1 MRVLLLGSSGF
12 IGQSIATSA
21 PDYIHVAGTYKSSES
36 SAKGDEKIQLDYL
49 STEIDWSKLIDGFDC
64 IIVAARANS
73 TDPNSRTDL
82 SKNASKSFENLLS
95 AINSSSETKNLIVI
109 NGSLSYGDRGEELVE
124 TDSDFN
130 PTGFAKSYAIAEAPF
145 RKYHSNGG
153 RIAIIRAPWVLGKG
167 SWYEQM
173 YDSMDHIPVLAKGKQ
188 WMSIITL
195 EDLSGYIWD
204 CVENESI
211 GVFHPKLTYRCRQ
224 KEFAGIVAGITG
236 KKTRDYGFFRFLG
249 WDKQMKE
256 SVIASIRL
264 DDERGN
270 VSENL
275 ESKSNLIQYLQNIH
289 SDF

>member
-12 IGQSIATSA
+12 IGQSIASSA
-21 PDYIHVAGTYKSSES
+21 PDDIHLTGTYKSRES
-36 SAKGDEKIQLDYL
+36 LAKGDEKIQLDFL
-49 STEIDWSKLIDGFDC
+49 SNQIDWHKLIDGYDC

-73 TDPNSRTDL
+73 TDPKSRTDL
-82 SKNASKSFENLLS
+82 SKNASMSFENLLS
-95 AINSSSETKNLIVI
+95 AINSTSEKKNLIVI
-109 NGSLSYGDRGEELVE
+109 NGSLSYGDRGDELVKS
-124 TDSDFN
+124 DSEIN

-145 RKYHSNGG
+145 RKYHSNGDKV
-153 RIAIIRAPWVLGKG
+153 AIIRAPWVLGKG

-173 YDSMDHIPVLAKGKQ
+173 YDSMDHIPVLAKGEQ

-195 EDLSGYIWD
+195 EDLSKYIWD

-211 GVFHPKLTYRCRQ
+211 GIFHPKLTYRCRQ
-224 KEFAGIVAGITG
+224 KEFASIVAGITE
-236 KKTRDYGFFRFLG
+236 KKTRDYGFFRLLG

-256 SVIASIRL
+256 SVVASIRL
-264 DDERGN
+264 DDERGD

>member
-21 PDYIHVAGTYKSSES
+21 PDYIHVTGTYKSSES

-73 TDPNSRTDL
+73 TDPKSRTDL
-82 SKNASKSFENLLS
+82 SKNASISFENLLS
-95 AINSSSETKNLIVI
+95 AINSSSETKNLLVI

-145 RKYHSNGG
+145 RKFQTRGG
-153 RIAIIRAPWVLGKG
+153 KIAIIRAPWVLGKG

-173 YDSMDHIPVLAKGKQ
+173 YDSMDHTPVLAKGKQ

-195 EDLSGYIWD
+195 EDLSGYIWN

-224 KEFAGIVAGITG
+224 KEFAGIVAGITE